1 MDCEEAGIS
10 ELLRISRL
18 IELGSPG
25 LPKERVIPGVSV
37 SQIPVACLHPLRNS
51 PLVDGVWPSP
61 SIILNESPVE
71 LIVACRLETVLYCAG
86 ITTSHTG
93 FLPIVIV
100 PSRELC
106 SAIGLPVMGS
116 KNLSSMKNS
125 IGLSKRTS

>member
-1 MDCEEAGIS
+1 MWRKK
-10 ELLRISRL
+10 LLAIDQVFY
-18 IELGSPG
+18 I
-25 LPKERVIPGVSV
+25 KKVS
-37 SQIPVACLHPLRNS
+37 
-51 PLVDGVWPSP
+51 SP
-61 SIILNESPVE
+61 SIILSKSPVE
-71 LIVACRLETVLYCAG
+71 LIVACRLETVLNCAG
-86 ITTSHTG
+86 ITTSHIG